1 MEKRKS
7 NTKQRIIEESMKL
20 FSVHGFEAVSIRTIA
35 DAVGVGNSALYKH
48 FKSKKE
54 IFDAIVLFSKE
65 YFLEKSNKQMTQIHS
80 KEDMKKACISMFDFQ
95 TQDEW
100 MVMFRKLLLIEQFK
114 NKEMAEIYRKFFIE
128 LPIESQTMLFEQLI
142 RAGVM
147 ADRNARVMAMELY
160 APFYL
165 YHLYAESIEILKK
178 LFLQH
183 VDNFWENYF
192 TNERE

>member
-1 MEKRKS
+1 MIRKG

-35 DAVGVGNSALYKH
+35 EAVGVGNSALYKH
-48 FKSKKE
+48 FKSKQDILE
-54 IFDAIVLFSKE
+54 AIVLFSKE
-65 YFLEKSNKQMTQIHS
+65 YFQEKSSQQMTQIQG
-80 KEDMKKACISMFDFQ
+80 KEDLKKACITMFAFQ

-114 NKEMAEIYRKFFIE
+114 NQEMAEIYRKFYIE
-128 LPIESQTMLFEQLI
+128 LPVESQTMLFEQLI
-142 RAGVM
+142 CAGVM
-147 ADRNARVMAMELY
+147 TDRNARVMAMELY

-165 YHLYAESIEILKK
+165 YHLHAESIEQLEN

-183 VDNFWENYF
+183 VDNFWESYF
-192 TNERE
+192 ANEKE